1 MLRFMRDS
9 CLLPENACLLLA
21 VSGGA
26 DSTCL
31 LHLLA
36 ALRQGFDIRLHV
48 AHLDHKLRGAESA
61 ADADYVRDLADSLD
75 IPLTVDTA
83 DVRSYKNKN
92 KISLEEAAREVRYTF
107 LAQTAASIGTEYI
120 ATGHTLDDQVET
132 ILMHIIRG
140 TGIKGLVGLKPAA
153 EWHLSGCSFNLIRP
167 LLTVSRRETAAYCKK
182 HRLIP
187 RLDSTNLSL
196 SPLRNRIRQQ
206 FVPLLKGYNSGI
218 ADVLLRTAAIAA
230 DETEFLDAE
239 AARLWQSVVQEKKNM
254 LVLDRKAIDELHPAL
269 KRHLLR
275 AAIEG
280 LLGSLKD
287 IEARH
292 IEEIMTTLDKQ
303 AGKYI
308 NLPGG
313 LVFYVDYERYLLGRE
328 SAGLCPYPVIS
339 GEYPLKVPGETQL
352 AGWRVEAAVIDKD
365 TAGAIEQGCNDFI
378 AYLDLGKI
386 KGELKIRQRK
396 PGDRFQ
402 PLGMKEGKKV
412 NQFMI
417 NEKIP
422 NPWRPR
428 IPIVATAQQ
437 ILWLVGYRIDDRVK
451 VSARTKRIL
460 ELKFRRY

>member
-140 TGIKGLVGLKPAA
+140 TGIKGLVGLKSAA
-153 EWHLSGCSFNLIRP
+153 EWHLNGCSFNLIRP

-328 SAGLCPYPVIS
+328 SAGLCPYHVIG

-352 AGWRVEAAVIDKD
+352 AGWWVEAVVIDKD
-365 TAGAIEQGCNDFI
+365 TTGAIEQGCNDFT

-402 PLGMKEGKKV
+402 PLGMKETKKV

-422 NPWRPR
+422 NPWRSR

>member
-1 MLRFMRDS
+1 MRDS
-9 CLLPENACLLLA
+9 CLLPENASLLLA
-21 VSGGA
+21 VSGGV

-36 ALRQGFDIRLHV
+36 ALRQGFGIRLHV
-48 AHLDHKLRGAESA
+48 VHLDHKLRGTESA

-75 IPLTVDTA
+75 IPLTVDMV

-92 KISLEEAAREVRYTF
+92 KVSLEEAAREVRYTF
-107 LAQTAASIGTEYI
+107 LAQTAVSIGADYI
-120 ATGHTLDDQVET
+120 ATGHTLDDQMET

-153 EWHLSGCSFNLIRP
+153 EWHLNGCSFNLIRP
-167 LLTVSRRETAAYCKK
+167 LLTVSRSETAAYCKK

-206 FVPLLKGYNSGI
+206 LVPLLKGYNSGI
-218 ADVLLRTAAIAA
+218 ADALLRMAAIAA
-230 DETEFLDAE
+230 DETEFLDTE
-239 AARLWQSVVQEKKNM
+239 AARLWQSVVQEKKNVLM
-254 LVLDRKAIDELHPAL
+254 LDRKSIDELHPAL

-275 AAIEG
+275 VAIEG

-313 LVFYVDYERYLLGRE
+313 LVFYVDYERYLLGKE
-328 SAGLCPYPVIS
+328 SADLCPYPVID

-352 AGWRVEAAVIDKD
+352 VGWRVEAAITDKD
-365 TAGAIEQGCNDFI
+365 YKEQGCDSFI
-378 AYLDLGKI
+378 AYFDLDKI
-386 KGELKIRQRK
+386 NGELKIRQRK
-396 PGDRFQ
+396 LGDRFQ
-402 PLGMKEGKKV
+402 PLGMKETKKV

-428 IPIVATAQQ
+428 IPIVATEQQ
-437 ILWLVGYRIDDRVK
+437 ILWLVGHRIDDRVK
-451 VSARTKRIL
+451 ISAGTKRIL